1 MKTLFSQIQY
11 SCDKIMPCSVIVTN
25 EFYFLVVRTSNDKY
39 TVLNLDTNIIAR
51 AVCDTTEELLEE
63 VKKDFI
69 VEKII
74 PAEKI
79 MVIETK

>member
-11 SCDKIMPCSVIVTN
+11 SYKKIMPCSVIVTN

-51 AVCDTTEELLEE
+51 TVCDTTAELLEE

>member
-1 MKTLFSQIQY
+1 MKTLFSQSQY
-11 SCDKIMPCSVIVTN
+11 SYEKIMPCSVIVTN